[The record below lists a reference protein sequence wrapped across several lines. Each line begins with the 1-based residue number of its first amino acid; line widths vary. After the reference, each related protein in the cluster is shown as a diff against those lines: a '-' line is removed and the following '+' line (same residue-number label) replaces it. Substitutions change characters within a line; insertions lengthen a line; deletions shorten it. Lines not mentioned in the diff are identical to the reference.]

1 MPTFDIFR
9 GHYRDKYAVWIEAVE
24 GLAAAQKRMEEIA
37 AERPDAYFVFSIH
50 DRLVLAV
57 TDTTAQSE
65 AGSQKSKN
73 AGAA

>member
-9 GHYRDKYAVWIEAVE
+9 GHYRDKYAMWVEAVE

-37 AERPDAYFVFSIH
+37 AETPDAYFVFSIH
-50 DRLVLAV
+50 DRLVLAT
-57 TDTTAQSE
+57 TDTTPQP
-65 AGSQKSKN
+65 GSQKSKS